1 MKKLVAFALVL
12 SLGLF
17 LAVGCAKE
25 VKPVTPPA
33 NRPPANASATPEK
46 KAGEAAKPGE
56 PAKPETKPEEKPK

>member
-17 LAVGCAKE
+17 FAVGCAKE
-25 VKPVTPPA
+25 VKKEPPKTPPA
-33 NRPPANASATPEK
+33 AGGAVKP
-46 KAGEAAKPGE
+46 GEAVKPAE